1 MIMFIF
7 DLIHFY
13 EGLSFRIKGTSF
25 RVIVESEEQVE
36 ISFTRLWD
44 PSLQGKQVPLNID
57 KRYSIKSY
65 LCICLWF
72 RFIVMMTSI
81 YTWCFRFIMLRDSP
95 GFYTYAIYEHLK
107 EWPPFN
113 LPQTRIVF
121 KLRKDKYT
129 ILPFKFSFFLDCFS
143 LVIVSLS

>member
-65 LCICLWF
+65 ICIYL
-72 RFIVMMTSI
+72 
-81 YTWCFRFIMLRDSP
+81 
-95 GFYTYAIYEHLK
+95 
-107 EWPPFN
+107 
-113 LPQTRIVF
+113 
-121 KLRKDKYT
+121 
-129 ILPFKFSFFLDCFS
+129 
-143 LVIVSLS
+143 

>member
-65 LCICLWF
+65 ICIYLWF
-72 RFIVMMTSI
+72 RFIVMMNWWQVYIYIMFQVYNATWFPWLLHLCHLRALKGMASLQSPTDQDCIQTQKRQVHSI
-81 YTWCFRFIMLRDSP
+81 AF
-95 GFYTYAIYEHLK
+95 
-107 EWPPFN
+107 
-113 LPQTRIVF
+113 
-121 KLRKDKYT
+121 
-129 ILPFKFSFFLDCFS
+129 
-143 LVIVSLS
+143 